1 MWQRVVLYL
10 ILSISALSA
19 QGFLYSYIDPC
30 NQTIV
35 RDNYNLQPMNGGFYV
50 TYYNKSKF
58 FTFEQIVDGTLENWT
73 QKVYND
79 FEDLFPCAVR
89 VAEEILSSVL
99 ASNAT
104 EQFTKQDVSN
114 DVGAVN
120 YGIKTSPTVDSSW
133 VTSFNSIYTR
143 ESFDGKSRYDGNFS
157 FTNDFSRFSTSYG
170 QGINFLAK
178 KQNQVISASGVFFR
192 TFEGSDWLVS
202 TSYAK
207 SLVKRNAEVI
217 VLTGAYG
224 SVSEQA
230 FGNLSVLYGMRTP
243 LELSFGKVTFTNYI
257 SYTLLRYY
265 KGLNSGKQYLLL
277 KSPIILMPTLSFD
290 FQLSQAFKVN
300 LGFSMGYNT
309 VVNDYGERTIT
320 YAIMFG
326 TYF

>member
-1 MWQRVVLYL
+1 MWQRALLFVGLL
-10 ILSISALSA
+10 CSTLSA

-30 NQTIV
+30 NQTII
-35 RDNYNLQPMNGGFYV
+35 RDNYKIENQSGGFYV

-58 FTFEQIVDGTLENWT
+58 FTFEQIADGTLEAWAEN
-73 QKVYND
+73 VYQD

-89 VAEEILSSVL
+89 VAEEILASVL

-104 EQFTKQDVSN
+104 EQFSKQDVSN

-133 VTSFNSIYTR
+133 VTSFNSVYTR

-157 FTNDFSRFSTSYG
+157 FTDDFSRLSASYG
-170 QGINFLAK
+170 NGINFLAK

-192 TFEGSDWLVS
+192 TFEGSDWLLS
-202 TSYAK
+202 SSYAK
-207 SLVKRNAEVI
+207 TLVKQNAEVI

-224 SVSEQA
+224 SVSDQT
-230 FGNLSVLYGMRTP
+230 FGNLSVLYGMKTP
-243 LELSFGKVTFTNYI
+243 ITLPFGKVTFTNYI

-309 VVNDYGERTIT
+309 VVNDYGERTKT

>member
-1 MWQRVVLYL
+1 MWQRLLVLCL
-10 ILSISALSA
+10 LLCSNVSA

-30 NQTIV
+30 NQIVV
-35 RDNYNLQPMNGGFYV
+35 RDNYNLEPTNGGFYV

-58 FTFEQIVDGTLENWT
+58 FTFTQIADGTLEAWT
-73 QKVYND
+73 EGVFRD

-157 FTNDFSRFSTSYG
+157 FTDDLSRFNASYG

-178 KQNQVISASGVFFR
+178 KQNQVISASGVFFQ

-207 SLVKRNAEVI
+207 SLVKQNSEVI
-217 VLTGAYG
+217 VLTAAYG
-224 SVSEQA
+224 SVSDQG
-230 FGNLSVLYGMRTP
+230 FGNLSVLYGMRLP
-243 LELSFGKVTFTNYI
+243 LELSFGKITLTNYV

-277 KSPIILMPTLSFD
+277 KSPIILMPTISFD

-309 VVNDYGERTIT
+309 VVNDYGDRNVT

>member
-1 MWQRVVLYL
+1 MWQRLLL
-10 ILSISALSA
+10 IILLWGSVSA

-35 RDNYNLQPMNGGFYV
+35 RDNYSLETQDGGFYV

-58 FTFEQIVDGTLENWT
+58 FTFEQLLNGELEAWT
-73 QKVYND
+73 EKVFRD

-114 DVGAVN
+114 DVSQVN
-120 YGIKTSPTVDSSW
+120 YGIKASPTVDSTW

-143 ESFDGKSRYDGNFS
+143 ESFDGKSRYDGNFN

-178 KQNQVISASGVFFR
+178 KQNRVISASGVLFK
-192 TFEGSDWLVS
+192 TFEGQDWLVS

-207 SLVKRNAEVI
+207 SLVKKRGEVI

-224 SVSEQA
+224 NVSENQ
-230 FGNLSVLYGMRTP
+230 FGNLSVLYGMRMP
-243 LELSFGKVTFTNYI
+243 VDLPFGKVTFTNYI
-257 SYTLLRYY
+257 SYTLFRYY
-265 KGLNSGKQYLLL
+265 SGLNSGKQYLLL
-277 KSPIILMPTLSFD
+277 KSPIILMPTISFD
-290 FQLSQAFKVN
+290 FQLSQAFKIN

-309 VVNDYGERTIT
+309 VVNDYGERTKT
-320 YAIMFG
+320 YSIMFG

>member
-1 MWQRVVLYL
+1 MWQRVLLYVGL
-10 ILSISALSA
+10 LCSTLSA

-30 NQTIV
+30 NQTII
-35 RDNYNLQPMNGGFYV
+35 RDNYKIENQNGGFYV

-58 FTFEQIVDGTLENWT
+58 FTFEQIADGTLEAWAEN
-73 QKVYND
+73 VYQD

-309 VVNDYGERTIT
+309 VVNDYGERNMT

>member
-1 MWQRVVLYL
+1 MWQRVLLLVLL
-10 ILSISALSA
+10 CSGLSA

-35 RDNYNLQPMNGGFYV
+35 RDNYNLETTNNGFYV

-58 FTFEQIVDGTLENWT
+58 FTFEELANGTLEAWT
-73 QKVYND
+73 EKVFQD

-114 DVGAVN
+114 DIGAVN

-143 ESFDGKSRYDGNFS
+143 NSFDGKSRYDGNFS
-157 FTNDFSRFSTSYG
+157 FTDDFSRFNASYG

-178 KQNQVISASGVFFR
+178 KQNQVISASGVFFQ

-202 TSYAK
+202 SSYAK
-207 SLVKRNAEVI
+207 SLVKQNSEVI
-217 VLTGAYG
+217 VLTAAYG
-224 SVSEQA
+224 SVSDQA
-230 FGNLSVLYGMRTP
+230 FGNLSVLYGMRLP
-243 LELSFGKVTFTNYI
+243 LELSFGKVTLTNYV

-265 KGLNSGKQYLLL
+265 KGLNSG
-277 KSPIILMPTLSFD
+277 
-290 FQLSQAFKVN
+290 
-300 LGFSMGYNT
+300 
-309 VVNDYGERTIT
+309 
-320 YAIMFG
+320 
-326 TYF
+326 